1 MIEHDDR
8 RCSTALAEVST
19 SKGDRDLPPRF
30 RRFFKGFGAFDTRP
44 TARICQTLPGA
55 FCQSTPLAGELRGN
69 CLARNASLVEVC
81 GSSLGDALDIAGR
94 GPDHDRDL
102 TQPTRTCFA
111 PIDDEAKRPL
121 RHVALV
127 FRRFNWYAVHLHST
141 TLSARERRRRGLRAS
156 SCNNSDVVQMI
167 SPLVSIMMGLIK

>member
-30 RRFFKGFGAFDTRP
+30 RRFFKGFAAFDTRP

-69 CLARNASLVEVC
+69 CLAFLWANTVVRAVL
-81 GSSLGDALDIAGR
+81 
-94 GPDHDRDL
+94 L
-102 TQPTRTCFA
+102 T
-111 PIDDEAKRPL
+111 
-121 RHVALV
+121 
-127 FRRFNWYAVHLHST
+127 
-141 TLSARERRRRGLRAS
+141 
-156 SCNNSDVVQMI
+156 
-167 SPLVSIMMGLIK
+167 GLIALALTGPSDQSGASAQTATMHTQAKLP